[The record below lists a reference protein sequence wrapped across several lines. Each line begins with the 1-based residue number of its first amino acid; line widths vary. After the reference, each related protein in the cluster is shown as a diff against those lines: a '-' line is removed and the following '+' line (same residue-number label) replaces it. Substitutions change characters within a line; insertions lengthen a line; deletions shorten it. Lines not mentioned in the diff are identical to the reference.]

1 MSRKSSE
8 ILDFSV
14 CASFMSH
21 KSMRFGLF
29 MHFRG
34 HPLKTVISSGNFL
47 PNTHKKFGGSEIFEG
62 SKVGQRTN
70 HRTNFLGGLK
80 ASFQQVSG
88 FPIHLKTCMMSYFV

>member
-1 MSRKSSE
+1 MSRKSSK

-34 HPLKTVISSGNFL
+34 HPLLQMHTVECHMFCTVDRLQVPILL
-47 PNTHKKFGGSEIFEG
+47 PFWSENRILTTVRIMVIANGEPL
-62 SKVGQRTN
+62 TPP
-70 HRTNFLGGLK
+70 T
-80 ASFQQVSG
+80 
-88 FPIHLKTCMMSYFV
+88 